1 MPAFIE
7 ELEEKIVNRNYKITK
22 EEALKLYDEDLKELC
37 VAANRIRIKCSGRV
51 SSVCSIVNA
60 KSGNCSENCKYC
72 AQSAHWK
79 TQCEKTPFIQPE
91 KAAEYSDKAY
101 RNSVSRI
108 SLVASGRGVSGKE
121 FNQGI
126 ECFKQMQQKTPDMAL
141 CASFGIIPF
150 EKMQKLAECGVT
162 RYHHNLEAGKNFYA
176 NICTTHTYDERIET
190 IKNAQKA
197 GLEICCGGIIGMGET
212 RSDRIDMALEIR
224 DLNVQ
229 SVPINVL
236 TPIPGTPLQD
246 IAEISKE
253 EVLKTIAIFR
263 FVMPAQVLR
272 CAAGRKKLGN
282 NGIDAFNAG
291 ANALISGDF
300 LTVSGSTN
308 EEDIQMLKSLGY
320 TIG

>member
-1 MPAFIE
+1 MAAFIE
-7 ELEEKIVNRNYKITK
+7 ELEEKIISQNYKITK
-22 EEALKLYDEDLKELC
+22 EEALKLYDEDLKQLC
-37 VAANRIRIKCSGRV
+37 RAANRIREKCSGNV
-51 SSVCSIVNA
+51 SSVCSIINA

-72 AQSAHWK
+72 AQSAHWS

-91 KAAEYSDKAY
+91 QAAEYSKKAY
-101 RNSVSRI
+101 QNSVSRI
-108 SLVASGRGVSGKE
+108 SLVASGRGVNGKE

-126 ECFKQMQQKTPDMAL
+126 ECFKQMQSETPDMAL
-141 CASFGIIPF
+141 CASFGIISF
-150 EKMQKLAECGVT
+150 EAMQKLKECGVT
-162 RYHHNLEAGKNFYA
+162 RYHHNLETGKNYYGQ
-176 NICTTHTYDERIET
+176 ICTTHTYEERIET

-197 GLEICCGGIIGMGET
+197 GMEICCGGIIGMGET
-212 RSDRIDMALEIR
+212 RSDRIDMAMEIR
-224 DLNVQ
+224 ELNVQ

-236 TPIPGTPLQD
+236 TPISGTPLENT
-246 IAEISKE
+246 AEISKE

-282 NGIDAFNAG
+282 NGVDAFNAG